1 MYSKSMANPESKFA
15 VGMDANYK
23 HVMAEK
29 AYQEAAESTGLT
41 GVYRELQGLQAWSK
55 TAP

>member
-1 MYSKSMANPESKFA
+1 MANPESKFA
-15 VGMDANYK
+15 VGMDASYK

-29 AYQEAAESTGLT
+29 AYQEAAEKTGLAD
-41 GVYRELQGLQAWSK
+41 VYRELQGLQAWHK